1 MKRTAGF
8 LALYILG
15 ITLVSLGD
23 IWREG
28 DMWLVASSGILGEP
42 APLKSSL
49 VIIDVPLLGERNDL
63 GPERKA
69 IAAVLHRLTQ
79 KPRPDSIILDI
90 DITDRPGGLAELT
103 EAIEKVRAAG
113 IDFYAAGN
121 PSEAGMRALDH
132 PASRQAE
139 KDYYEGKAGFYDDIP
154 HGHTIMKSLHG
165 VLWYDASFTL
175 WGQTIEALP
184 IVVANQGRLSGEQGQ
199 RLIRVGP
206 VAERERIAWKFK
218 PEAGVTEVFQPLS
231 ESSPRQPI
239 LHDAVVILG
248 SLSKE
253 KDYNVFVDRYGLDL
267 LTWAFNDRLT
277 RASTHPSII
286 QGPGWVIGATTLL
299 SLVAMALF
307 RELFRRLPSQ
317 RRRLWLLGPASV
329 VATVLIFAGLVWV
342 LRMAGIIYPQWS
354 LVLAGIAFSA
364 GLTGYAL
371 SRQLVRDALK
381 QDMENRE
388 RIAADQYDVFISY
401 SRTPENLKW
410 VSENIYP
417 ALASATHADGTPLRV
432 FFDKD
437 SIHLGTSWYEKLA
450 LAIQGSRYF
459 VPVYSKDYFDKGFCR
474 FEMELAAIRR
484 VHEPNFMLPL
494 AKVTDN
500 VPVGYQQINFIDV
513 NEQPNYIEKVLEVV
527 RQAPAEESVSA
538 GNPPVTD

>member
-1 MKRTAGF
+1 MKRTAGL

-28 DMWLVASSGILGEP
+28 DMWLVASTGILGEP

-49 VIIDVPLLGERNDL
+49 VIIDVPLLGSSNDRE
-63 GPERKA
+63 PERKA
-69 IAAVLHRLTQ
+69 IAAVLHRLTEE
-79 KPRPDSIILDI
+79 PRPRSIILDI

-103 EAIEKVRAAG
+103 EAIEKVREAR

-121 PSEAGMRALDH
+121 PSDAGMLALDH
-132 PASRQAE
+132 PATRQAE

-184 IVVANQGRLSGEQGQ
+184 IVVDNDGRLSREQGQ

-206 VAERERIAWKFK
+206 VAERERIAWEFK
-218 PEAGVTEVFQPLS
+218 PEAGATGAFQSQS
-231 ESSPRQPI
+231 ESSPGQPI
-239 LHDAVVILG
+239 LHNAVVILG
-248 SLSKE
+248 SLSNRDHNE
-253 KDYNVFVDRYGLDL
+253 IVDRYGLDL
-267 LTWAFNDRLT
+267 LTWAVNDRLT
-277 RASTHPSII
+277 NASKHPQII

-299 SLVAMALF
+299 SLVAMVLF
-307 RELFRRLPSQ
+307 RELFRRLPTQ
-317 RRRLWLLGPASV
+317 RRRLWLLGPVALI
-329 VATVLIFAGLVWV
+329 ATVLIFVGLVWV
-342 LRMAGIIYPQWS
+342 LRLADIIYPQWS
-354 LVLAGIAFSA
+354 LVLAGIVFSA

-381 QDMENRE
+381 QDMENTE

-410 VSENIYP
+410 VSEHVYP
-417 ALASATHADGTPLRV
+417 ALANAKNANGTPLRV

-459 VPVYSKDYFDKGFCR
+459 MPVYSNDYFDKGFCR

-494 AKVTDN
+494 ARVTDN

-513 NEQPNYIEKVLEVV
+513 NEQPDYIEKVLEVV